1 MLTPPAAINRVFRR
15 YADFTGRSPRSE
27 YWWFALLLWL
37 VFGALGLLQLIPT
50 GIDRNGYTS
59 HNFEVVVMLVAPL
72 LLLGVLLPSLAALV
86 RRLHDVNLAGWFA
99 LLGLVPFLGAIFV
112 LVVTLLPSNPAGARF
127 DVVKQPKV
135 AGLDFQGSRLG

>member
-1 MLTPPAAINRVFRR
+1 
-15 YADFTGRSPRSE
+15 
-27 YWWFALLLWL
+27 
-37 VFGALGLLQLIPT
+37 
-50 GIDRNGYTS
+50 
-59 HNFEVVVMLVAPL
+59 
-72 LLLGVLLPSLAALV
+72 VLLPSLAVLV